1 MSEKCVSPKIGCEA
15 LCYLLVRSMLGVSTT
30 PNTPQTLCTK
40 AFPAIHVRYQQK
52 PAITQVVQ

>member
-15 LCYLLVRSMLGVSTT
+15 LCYLLVRSMLGVSPT
-30 PNTPQTLCTK
+30 PNTPQILCTK

-52 PAITQVVQ
+52 QR